1 MIGNL
6 SDAEIDQLLLR
17 ETTGRIGCHAEG
29 RTYVVPI
36 TYVYEAG
43 TVYGNSQEGMKTRL
57 MRRNPQVCFEVD
69 QVEDLAN
76 WRSVIAWGRFEEL
89 QGAEAVRAMDIWIS
103 RFAGLVVSETSHP
116 SFVIRRV
123 DPESRRDDGRGVVLF
138 GIRLTEKTGR
148 FEKN

>member
-1 MIGNL
+1 MIGEL
-6 SDAEIDQLLLR
+6 DETGIERVLLR

-43 TVYGNSQEGMKTRL
+43 SVYGNSQEGMKIRL

-69 QVEDLAN
+69 QIEDLAN

-89 QGAEAVRAMDIWIS
+89 QGAEAVRAMDIWIA
-103 RFAGLVVSETSHP
+103 RFAGLVLSETSHP
-116 SFVIRRV
+116 SFVVRRA
-123 DPESRRDDGRGVVLF
+123 DLETRNDGRGVVLF
-138 GIRLTEKTGR
+138 RIHLTEKTGR
-148 FEKN
+148 FEQN